1 MEFDASREVRQM
13 TEEDGHGKY
22 LGGRD
27 HRWRAQGTQRHP
39 EKTSQS

>member
-1 MEFDASREVRQM
+1 MVLEDTV

-27 HRWRAQGTQRHP
+27 HRLRAQGTQRQP
-39 EKTSQS
+39 EMTFQS